1 MDNPAPQL
9 PCTYV
14 YDRPAPPPER
24 GRFPWMKVR
33 ALPWLL
39 LLALLSTSW
48 LSAQEMAESALSP
61 PELVFEGPDDMA
73 VLLDELRGFD
83 RWSLVPAMELLGLDE
98 PGPPIRVIVAR
109 EGSIEA
115 RRAPSWVMAYA
126 VGNAGWVVLLP
137 QRIPAYPD
145 GNLEQVL
152 RHEIAHVLVARAAGR
167 YGVPRWL
174 NEGLAIVAAREWRF
188 EDRGRLVLEAF
199 RRRKASMADVEL
211 EFSRGSVSSARA
223 YAVSVAFVRYLM
235 DEHGSHMPARIL
247 DHVAEGKRFRTAFR
261 EATGYS
267 LKDVEAD
274 FWADFDFWN
283 RWVPFLTSSAALW
296 MLVTALALLAFR
308 RRRERDEALR
318 QKWEEEELAELE
330 ALQIQ
335 DRWVN

>member
-1 MDNPAPQL
+1 MI
-9 PCTYV
+9 
-14 YDRPAPPPER
+14 
-24 GRFPWMKVR
+24 
-33 ALPWLL
+33 
-39 LLALLSTSW
+39 
-48 LSAQEMAESALSP
+48 
-61 PELVFEGPDDMA
+61 EGPEEMTI
-73 VLLDELRGFD
+73 LLDELRGFD
-83 RWSLVPAMELLGLDE
+83 RQSLVPAMELLGLDE

-211 EFSRGSVSSARA
+211 EFSRGSVSSGRRLRRVRGLCPLLDGRARQSHA
-223 YAVSVAFVRYLM
+223 
-235 DEHGSHMPARIL
+235 GSNPR
-247 DHVAEGKRFRTAFR
+247 
-261 EATGYS
+261 S
-267 LKDVEAD
+267 
-274 FWADFDFWN
+274 
-283 RWVPFLTSSAALW
+283 
-296 MLVTALALLAFR
+296 R
-308 RRRERDEALR
+308 RRRQEIPHRFS
-318 QKWEEEELAELE
+318 
-330 ALQIQ
+330 
-335 DRWVN
+335 